1 MSRLEDELRRQLEA
15 NRAFDASV
23 REAVASQGREVSL
36 PELMRA
42 TASIQQI
49 APALIPPNYKRLR

>member
-15 NRAFDASV
+15 NRAFDTSV

>member
-1 MSRLEDELRRQLEA
+1 MSRLEDELRRKLESS
-15 NRAFDASV
+15 RPFDASV

-42 TASIQQI
+42 TEAIQQV